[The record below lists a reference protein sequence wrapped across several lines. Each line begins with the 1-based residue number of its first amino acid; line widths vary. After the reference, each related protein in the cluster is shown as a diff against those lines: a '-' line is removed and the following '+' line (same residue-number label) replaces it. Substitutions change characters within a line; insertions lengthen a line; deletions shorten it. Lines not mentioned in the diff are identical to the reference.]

1 MDNQNIKIINI
12 KKVIFLLKKKSFKLV
27 TVESC
32 TGGLLSSTITSVS
45 GSSMI
50 FDYGLVTYSNSS
62 KINLLNI
69 SPSSL
74 KKYGA
79 VSEEISKK

>member
-1 MDNQNIKIINI
+1 MDNQNIKIEIL

-50 FDYGLVTYSNSS
+50 F
-62 KINLLNI
+62 
-69 SPSSL
+69 
-74 KKYGA
+74 
-79 VSEEISKK
+79 